1 MAKTQR
7 QGGLYRKMLLE
18 HQGQRTEEEEPVSFF
33 RIRFFFCLCLF
44 IGYLILDYTDT
55 SFYSVDSSR
64 ICTEISKDMTENLD
78 LKETFSQMVD
88 SITKEIY
95 IK

>member
-7 QGGLYRKMLLE
+7 QGGQYRKMLLE

-64 ICTEISKDMTENLD
+64 ICTEKIKNMTENLD
-78 LKETFSQMVD
+78 LKENFIHKVN
-88 SITKEIY
+88 Y
-95 IK
+95 IKKKIYM